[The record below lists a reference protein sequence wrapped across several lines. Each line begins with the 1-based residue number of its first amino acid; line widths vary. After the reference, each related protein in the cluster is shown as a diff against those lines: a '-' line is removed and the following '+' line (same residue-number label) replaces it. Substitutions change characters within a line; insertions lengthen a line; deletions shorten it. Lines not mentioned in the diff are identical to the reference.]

1 MKPVTKRI
9 LVLVV
14 LFAIAVAFAYPIIN
28 KNSKKLKVYNPAD
41 INPLLVTDS
50 LRNNTSGHTIAPFH
64 LINQNGDSISDHL
77 FKGKIYVAD
86 FFFTTCTNICPIMT
100 GQLKRVYDEYKG
112 DSSVM
117 FLSHTSLP
125 ETDSPP
131 VLKKYA
137 ARFGAQ
143 LPQWQF
149 VTGDKKEIYH
159 LARNSYLAVKT
170 KGNGDKNDF
179 IHTENLVLI
188 DAQKRIR
195 GFYDGTSTDEVNQL
209 IEDIAT
215 LKEET
220 P

>member
-1 MKPVTKRI
+1 MKPITKRI
-9 LVLVV
+9 LILVV
-14 LFAIAVAFAYPIIN
+14 LFFIAVAIGYPILN
-28 KNSKKLKVYNPAD
+28 KKKLPVYNPSD

-50 LRNNTSGHTIAPFH
+50 LRSISGGHTIAPFK
-64 LINQNGDSISDHL
+64 LINQNGDSISDQL
-77 FKGKIYVAD
+77 FEGKIYVAD

-125 ETDSPP
+125 ESDTPP
-131 VLKKYA
+131 ILKKYSL
-137 ARFGAQ
+137 RFGAE

-170 KGNGDKNDF
+170 KGNGDKDDF
-179 IHTENLVLI
+179 IHTENLMLI
-188 DAQKRIR
+188 DAKKRIR
-195 GFYDGTSTDEVNQL
+195 GFYDGTSTNDVNQL
-209 IEDIAT
+209 IEDIDI
-215 LKEET
+215 LKEENR
-220 P
+220 

>member
-1 MKPVTKRI
+1 MNFITKRI
-9 LVLVV
+9 LILVV
-14 LFAIAVAFAYPIIN
+14 LFAIAVAIGYPILN
-28 KNSKKLKVYNPAD
+28 KKKLPFYNPAD
-41 INPLLVTDS
+41 VNPLLVTDS
-50 LRNNTSGHTIAPFH
+50 LRNITEGHTIAPFK
-64 LINQNGDSISDHL
+64 LINQNGDTITDQL
-77 FKGKIYVAD
+77 FNNKIYVAD

-112 DSSVM
+112 DTGIM

-125 ETDSPP
+125 ESDTPP

-137 ARFGAQ
+137 LRFSAE

-149 VTGDKKEIYH
+149 VTGNKKEIYH

-170 KGNGDKNDF
+170 KGNGDKDDF

-188 DAQKRIR
+188 DAKKRIR
-195 GFYDGTSTDEVNQL
+195 GFYDGTSTDDVNQL

-215 LKEET
+215 LKEEIQ
-220 P
+220 

>member
-9 LVLVV
+9 LVLVI
-14 LFAIAVAFAYPIIN
+14 LFAIAVAFAYPIL
-28 KNSKKLKVYNPAD
+28 SKKKLPVYNPAD

-50 LRNNTSGHTIAPFH
+50 LRNITTGHTIASFN
-64 LINQNGDSISDHL
+64 LINQNGDSISDRL
-77 FKGKIYVAD
+77 FNGKIYVAD

-125 ETDSPP
+125 ESDTPP
-131 VLKKYA
+131 VLKKYSL
-137 ARFGAQ
+137 RFGAQ

-149 VTGDKKEIYH
+149 VTGNKKEIYN

-179 IHTENLVLI
+179 IHTENLVLV
-188 DAQKRIR
+188 DAKKRIR

-215 LKEET
+215 LKEEK